1 MARDLNQFKG
11 EAVFERYLLMACN
24 FFRDSPQSKSRSR
37 ATPAS
42 SFCLSAAQLVPPR
55 AHWSSALHDAG
66 ASGREEVSWL
76 IRSGREPT
84 RLWLFSSLCLCL
96 PGESLPEQTKAEH
109 WIVCPTVRGI

>member
-1 MARDLNQFKG
+1 
-11 EAVFERYLLMACN
+11 
-24 FFRDSPQSKSRSR
+24 KSRSR
-37 ATPAS
+37 AKPAS

-55 AHWSSALHDAG
+55 AHWWSALHDAG

-96 PGESLPEQTKAEH
+96 PGESLSEQNESRALNCMSDRARNIDH
-109 WIVCPTVRGI
+109 FGLLDNIQVSVGL